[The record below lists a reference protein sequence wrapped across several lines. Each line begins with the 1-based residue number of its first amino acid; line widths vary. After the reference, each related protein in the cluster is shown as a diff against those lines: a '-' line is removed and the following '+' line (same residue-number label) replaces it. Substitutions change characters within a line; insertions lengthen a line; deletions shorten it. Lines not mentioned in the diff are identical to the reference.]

1 MRAYPEQVL
10 HQYNQAFSLKL
21 QGKIQEALTQCESIL
36 KIHPTYSLALQLIG
50 IIFAEVKNYP
60 ASLEYFTRAMKH
72 DRKNAAIYSNRG
84 NVYQDTKQY
93 DLALADFDR
102 AISIKRDFVEA
113 HYNKGNCYKEMNQY
127 EKAIECYKRTLVF
140 NPKYKDAYTNMGT
153 CYQNL
158 QQFDKSVECYDKTI
172 EINPQDWMAYN
183 NKGYALHVLM
193 NLDESIKTYDQA
205 ISSNPDNPDP
215 KFNRGLVELLK
226 GNWEKGWEGH
236 EVRWTNRFSP
246 VKFPKLWKGEDLTDK
261 TIFIHHEQ
269 GIGDTIQFCR
279 YLKLLKAKKII
290 VAVKPEAF
298 ALLKSM
304 PEIDEIYDDLSKVNE
319 NDYHYQ
325 SPFMSL
331 PYIFKTRPNNIPH
344 DVPYLFAPEDR
355 VAYWKDKLKDDKK
368 FKVGLVWSGGF
379 RADQPE
385 LWAVN
390 NRRNV
395 PLDKLASFQN
405 ENISFYSLQ
414 KGEFAEAELK
424 NSKVW
429 NMIDYTSELQDFSD
443 TAALIENLDLIISVD
458 TSTAHVAGALNKPV
472 WMMNRFDTCWRWLTE
487 GNKTDWYPSMTIYR
501 QNSFNNWYNVINNIA
516 IDLHALSRK

>member
-21 QGKIQEALTQCESIL
+21 QGKIQEALMQCESIL
-36 KIHPTYSLALQLIG
+36 KTYPTYSLALQLIG

-60 ASLEYFTRAMKH
+60 MALDYFTRAMKH

-102 AISIKRDFVEA
+102 SISIKRDFVEA
-113 HYNKGNCYKEMNQY
+113 HYNKGNCYKEMAKY
-127 EKAIECYKRTLVF
+127 PEAIECYKRTLVF

-158 QQFDKSVECYDKTI
+158 QQFDKSLEFYKKTI
-172 EINPQDWMAYN
+172 EIDPKDWMAYN
-183 NKGYALHVLM
+183 NTGYAKHVLM
-193 NLDESIKTYDQA
+193 DLDGSIEAYDKA
-205 ISSNPDNPDP
+205 IEINPTNPDP
-215 KFNRGLVELLK
+215 KFNKGLVELLK
-226 GNWEKGWEGH
+226 GDWELGWEGH
-236 EVRWTNRFSP
+236 EVRWTNKFSP
-246 VKFPKLWKGEDLTDK
+246 VHLPKLWKGEDLTGK
-261 TIFIHHEQ
+261 TIFVHHEQ
-269 GIGDTIQFCR
+269 GLGDTIQFCR
-279 YLKLLKAKKII
+279 YIKLLNAKKVI
-290 VAVKPEAF
+290 VAVKPEAMV
-298 ALLKSM
+298 LLSSM
-304 PEIDEIYDDLSKVNE
+304 PEIDTIFDNHKMVNE

-325 SPFMSL
+325 VPFMSL

-344 DVPYLFAPEDR
+344 NVPYLSAPKDR
-355 VAYWKDKLKDDKK
+355 VDYWKDKLKDDKK

-390 NRRNV
+390 NRRNI
-395 PLDKLASFQN
+395 PLDKIACLQN
-405 ENISFYSLQ
+405 DNISFYSLQ
-414 KGEFAEAELK
+414 KGDYAEAELK

-429 NMIDYTSELQDFSD
+429 NMIDYTSELTDFSD
-443 TAALIENLDLIISVD
+443 TAALIENLDLVISVD

-472 WMMNRFDTCWRWLTE
+472 WLMNRFDSCWRWLTT

-501 QNSFNNWYNVINNIA
+501 QNSFNNWDNIVEG
-516 IDLHALSRK
+516 IKKDLDGLSRQ